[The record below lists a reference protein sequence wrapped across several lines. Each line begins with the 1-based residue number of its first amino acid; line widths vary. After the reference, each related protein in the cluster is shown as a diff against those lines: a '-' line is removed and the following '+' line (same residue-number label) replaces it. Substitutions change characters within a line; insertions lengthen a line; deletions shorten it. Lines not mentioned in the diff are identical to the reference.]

1 MAMPPIRINLDDI
14 IRGVV
19 QHMEQELTRPPTGPM
34 SLGSGA
40 IRPTPVH
47 AMGGFR

>member
-1 MAMPPIRINLDDI
+1 
-14 IRGVV
+14 
-19 QHMEQELTRPPTGPM
+19 MEQELTRPPTGTM